1 MNLPVNKTTVSN
13 SFCPSYTRYS
23 TYLIS
28 LLYAVGLGGRKGI
41 LGSPGQRA
49 VKRVCVY
56 ACVRV
61 SEYLCLSPTRLA
73 WMSSLVWLAGAG
85 PMYYQQQQ
93 PPAEPPAPAAPPGR
107 RERRIIDI
115 IDPRTGVNIIPDHRD
130 SSVAE
135 MKPLKNEVVAL

>member
-1 MNLPVNKTTVSN
+1 MTQRMPLPLTVSCF
-13 SFCPSYTRYS
+13 SKIQIGFTFLVP
-23 TYLIS
+23 
-28 LLYAVGLGGRKGI
+28 AH

-49 VKRVCVY
+49 VKHVCVY

-61 SEYLCLSPTRLA
+61 CEYLCLSPTRLA

-107 RERRIIDI
+107 RERRIIEI

>member
-1 MNLPVNKTTVSN
+1 
-13 SFCPSYTRYS
+13 
-23 TYLIS
+23 
-28 LLYAVGLGGRKGI
+28 
-41 LGSPGQRA
+41 
-49 VKRVCVY
+49 
-56 ACVRV
+56 
-61 SEYLCLSPTRLA
+61 
-73 WMSSLVWLAGAG
+73 MSSLVWLAGAG

-135 MKPLKNEVVAL
+135 MKLLKNEVIGTTCTVYGRV